1 MRKKVLA
8 WLLLLSIIMLPLGGL
23 AEEKNEWMEDSREQ
37 LVVGNPTPL
46 RGCFFTEMWG
56 GTTSDLDVQDL
67 LHAYS
72 PVVWDKDLVRY
83 RYDHSV
89 VQNAI
94 AMNDKDG
101 NRTYVLVF
109 YEDLQFSN
117 GARITAYDY
126 AFSILLGMD
135 KAVTECGGQTQDYS
149 WLVGSDEYLSGET
162 KVLSGVKVITDQM
175 MQIQVKAE
183 ALPYF
188 YELSRLDIRPYPIE
202 EIAPGVVVFDEGEG
216 IYLSEPLTGEMLKKT
231 VTDRKTGYLSHPKTV
246 SGPYTLKSFDG
257 KTATFERNPKYKGN
271 EDGWKPE
278 IRTIRYTL
286 AENRDMIRK
295 LKDGEFGLLN
305 KVTMGETIRSGLRLQ
320 RAESG
325 YDMTRYKRTGLTLI
339 RYMENSIPVQ
349 ELAVRKAIALCF
361 DRERYIQE
369 YAGPAGVRMD
379 AFCGIGQWMYRLAKG
394 QMVVSGEL
402 AEKIGE
408 EAITLDGVKQYGFSI
423 ADAKKKLTEAGW
435 TLNENGGRYEEG
447 VRYKEING
455 ELVGLKLTM
464 GMPESGEARDLLE
477 RYLLPNLEKAGI
489 QLALKP
495 VDMELIEKNYEE
507 KSTYDLLYLGENFSI
522 YFDTQLMAPDEDYSG
537 NLTDCRREL
546 AIMARKMVRTE
557 PTDVVSFM
565 KKWVEL
571 QEKISETLP
580 VLPVYSNDYFDFYT
594 RELHQYRIT
603 DAVTWGEAIVRSYM
617 SDIEE
622 MDEEAQQKRRDEV
635 TELEKQFDEQG
646 D

>member
-1 MRKKVLA
+1 MKRFRKRDEDEKD
-8 WLLLLSIIMLPLGGL
+8 IRGL
-23 AEEKNEWMEDSREQ
+23 NLVSRYG
-37 LVVGNPTPL
+37 LVKPGY
-46 RGCFFTEMWG
+46 R
-56 GTTSDLDVQDL
+56 QDL
-67 LHAYS
+67 SRRRLLEFAYL
-72 PVVWDKDLVRY
+72 PDGETLV
-83 RYDHSV
+83 
-89 VQNAI
+89 
-94 AMNDKDG
+94 
-101 NRTYVLVF
+101 
-109 YEDLQFSN
+109 
-117 GARITAYDY
+117 
-126 AFSILLGMD
+126 LLGSMD
-135 KAVTECGGQTQDYS
+135 GSYPYWISETDIGDTQTNTAIVESMLHKDFS
-149 WLVGSDEYLSGET
+149 SFTGMNGE
-162 KVLSGVKVITDQM
+162 L
-175 MQIQVKAE
+175 
-183 ALPYF
+183 F
-188 YELSRLDIRPYPIE
+188 
-202 EIAPGVVVFDEGEG
+202 
-216 IYLSEPLTGEMLKKT
+216 
-231 VTDRKTGYLSHPKTV
+231 
-246 SGPYTLKSFDG
+246 
-257 KTATFERNPKYKGN
+257 
-271 EDGWKPE
+271 
-278 IRTIRYTL
+278 
-286 AENRDMIRK
+286 RK

-423 ADAKKKLTEAGW
+423 AEAKKKLADAGW

-477 RYLLPNLEKAGI
+477 RYLLPNLEEAGI

-603 DAVTWGEAIVRSYM
+603 DAVTGM
-617 SDIEE
+617 
-622 MDEEAQQKRRDEV
+622 K
-635 TELEKQFDEQG
+635 
-646 D
+646 